1 MEKTDLAYMAGL
13 FDGEGCIHIAKLKR
27 PESKRGCHFGL
38 VATIGMT
45 SEFLL
50 ELYHSQFGGSVYCYT
65 KPRGNRKLC
74 WQWIIRSR
82 QAVAFLKAIRPYLL
96 LKADEADLAIE
107 FQEAKY
113 IGGGRTEK
121 EWSTQEAQYSLM
133 KDLKIKVEVMNDG

>member
-13 FDGEGCIHIAKLKR
+13 FDGEGCIHIAKLRR

-50 ELYHSQFGGSVYCYT
+50 ELYRSQFGGSVYCY
-65 KPRGNRKLC
+65 PRLKGNRRPC

-96 LKADEADLAIE
+96 LKANEADLAIE
-107 FQEAKY
+107 FQGAMHV
-113 IGGGRTEK
+113 GGRRIK
-121 EWSTQEAQYSLM
+121 EEWVAQETQYNLM
-133 KDLKIKVEVMNDG
+133 RDLKFKTEVMNNG